1 MNWRTW
7 AACRGEDPEL
17 FFPISEEGAAL
28 AQIEQARQVC
38 RRCAVVRECRA
49 WALRHREDDG
59 VWGGLTARQR
69 RALRLRRSEADG

>member
-1 MNWRTW
+1 MNWRAW

-17 FFPISEEGAAL
+17 FFPISEDGASL
-28 AQIEQARQVC
+28 AQIEKARRIC
-38 RRCAVVRECRA
+38 FRCAVVRECRA

-69 RALRLRRSEADG
+69 RALRPRRSEGDG